1 MNIQTIDPLKIAA
14 KLDHVRN
21 FLLPKVAEEIE
32 KQPRLVEALWFIQ
45 AASMPENYAGG
56 LEKFASD
63 LIDKYSD
70 QFFPVGISKEKK
82 PSADELFDAVMSMP
96 YPKSFFPRAALAR
109 ESMLRFGRSDRFP
122 DVLSDDELSPED
134 QNHFEKMM
142 RQEISRVYLPVLQ
155 DECIAAA
162 KSDLASF
169 LLAVC
174 TDPKVTFF
182 NEKVVR
188 DDYRSP
194 AISRLW
200 YAPKIWECI
209 FDFMDEHAV
218 AVGGS
223 FAETSITR
231 QIFKWLR
238 LAQDTGKG
246 VLFLGH
252 SRFGKSRAIRSYAKM
267 FPGKVR
273 LVECPA
279 SGCESD
285 FLREICRALGIKF
298 KASFPALYEQR
309 GAIDAVIRA
318 AKFLLIFDEAQ
329 MLYPQ
334 GTSRR
339 AEPKRLNYVRRQ
351 FMDNGISTA
360 FICTHQNWKSVE
372 KNFLRISTYSN
383 EQFEG
388 RLLLKPIHLSDSL
401 TEEEM
406 IEVARIHLPELATS
420 YLKCLVEG
428 VRVYQGDQLSSIEN
442 IALLARNHAGER
454 GQTVPRVD
462 DLEKALGEVLGCFS
476 DKTPQAAPSSLPPP
490 APSARKRSLE
500 SVGLPPRISPGEQ
513 PGQTIKPAARAGRI
527 SSELQPDLIANS
539 RGQGGS
545 LLRLN
550 EPETDQKNRIE
561 DPALVLTD

>member
-1 MNIQTIDPLKIAA
+1 MNIQTIDPLKIAE

-45 AASMPENYAGG
+45 SASMPENYAGG

-63 LIDKYSD
+63 LIEKYSD
-70 QFFPVGISKEKK
+70 QFFPVGISKGKK
-82 PSADELFDAVMSMP
+82 PSTDELLDAVMSTP

-122 DVLSDDELSPED
+122 DVLSDDVLSPED
-134 QNHFEKMM
+134 QDHFEKMM
-142 RQEISRVYLPVLQ
+142 RQEISRVYLPALQ

-182 NEKVVR
+182 NEKAEGN
-188 DDYRSP
+188 DYRVP
-194 AISRLW
+194 ISRLW

-218 AVGGS
+218 SVGGS

-309 GAIDAVIRA
+309 GAIDAVIRS

-351 FMDNGISTA
+351 FMDNGIATA

-406 IEVARIHLPELATS
+406 VEVARIHLPELSTK

-454 GQTVPRVD
+454 GQTVPRID
-462 DLEKALGEVLGCFS
+462 DLEKAIGEVLGCFS
-476 DKTPQAAPSSLPPP
+476 EKTPQASQDRTEQPLLANRQP
-490 APSARKRSLE
+490 ASEADFSPALARS
-500 SVGLPPRISPGEQ
+500 EQ
-513 PGQTIKPAARAGRI
+513 PGRTINPAARAGRI
-527 SSELQPDLIANS
+527 SSDLEPNLTVNS
-539 RGQGGS
+539 RGQGSS

-550 EPETDQKNRIE
+550 EPETDQETQIE
-561 DPALVLTD
+561 DPSLVLAD

>member
-1 MNIQTIDPLKIAA
+1 MNIQTIDPLKIAE

-32 KQPRLVEALWFIQ
+32 KQPRLVEALWLLQ
-45 AASMPENYAGG
+45 WASMPENYAGG

-63 LIDKYSD
+63 LIEKYSD
-70 QFFPVGISKEKK
+70 QFFPTGISKGTK
-82 PSADELFDAVMSMP
+82 PSAEDLYKAVMSMP
-96 YPKSFFPRAALAR
+96 DRESFYPRAKLAR
-109 ESMLRFGRSDRFP
+109 EAMVKFGDRDRVL
-122 DVLSDDELSPED
+122 DVLSHED
-134 QNHFEKMM
+134 KDHFEKLK
-142 RQEISRVYLPVLQ
+142 RQEISRVYLPALHA
-155 DECIAAA
+155 ECIDAA

-182 NEKVVR
+182 NEKSEG
-188 DDYRSP
+188 YEYMSP
-194 AISRLW
+194 AVSRLW

-209 FDFMDEHAV
+209 FDFMDKHAE

-351 FMDNGISTA
+351 FMDNGIATS

-372 KNFLRISTYSN
+372 KNFLRISTCSN

-388 RLLLKPIHLSDSL
+388 RLILKPIHLADSL
-401 TEEEM
+401 TEAEM
-406 IEVARIHLPELATS
+406 IEVARIHLPDLDAD
-420 YLKCLVEG
+420 YLKAIVG
-428 VRVYQGDQLSSIEN
+428 PVRVYQGDHLSSIEN
-442 IALLARNHAGER
+442 IALLARNYAGER
-454 GQTVPRVD
+454 GHTVPRLD
-462 DLEKALGEVLGCFS
+462 DLEKAMNDVLGCFS
-476 DKTPQAAPSSLPPP
+476 DKAADLSLEHREPQQRLTSRSSRQTRWRFSD
-490 APSARKRSLE
+490 AYQRKRSRF
-500 SVGLPPRISPGEQ
+500 G
-513 PGQTIKPAARAGRI
+513 
-527 SSELQPDLIANS
+527 SEIHWQ
-539 RGQGGS
+539 
-545 LLRLN
+545 
-550 EPETDQKNRIE
+550 E
-561 DPALVLTD
+561 